1 MEQSKVHKACRDQA
15 IPLTVVKKNARQ
27 KHVVLEAIDSRDLT
41 PHEQS
46 EIDRDDG
53 VTENKRVVVWLVTI
67 ALPRLSCNCSWRW
80 RWRWWRRILR
90 RNLGWG
96 EVHRVSAVLFRHRH
110 DWRGTTRPFD
120 ASHLRSRCCYAI
132 QVRVLHDWR
141 QLVDE
146 VDRLGVLGPTPV
158 SP

>member
-53 VTENKRVVVWLVTI
+53 ITENKRVCLITI
-67 ALPRLSCNCSWRW
+67 ALYWLSCNCSWRRW
-80 RWRWWRRILR
+80 RWRWRRRILR

-96 EVHRVSAVLFRHRH
+96 EVHRVSAVLFRHQH
-110 DWRGTTRPFD
+110 DWRGTTRLFD
-120 ASHLRSRCCYAI
+120 ASHLRSRCCYAS
-132 QVRVLHDWR
+132 QVRVQRDWH

>member
-1 MEQSKVHKACRDQA
+1 MKQSKVHKACGDQA
-15 IPLTVVKKNARQ
+15 IPLTVVKKHSRQ
-27 KHVVLEAIDSRDLT
+27 KHVVLKSTDSRDLT
-41 PHEQS
+41 PYKQS

-53 VTENKRVVVWLVTI
+53 VTDNKRVVVWLITI
-67 ALPRLSCNCSWRW
+67 SLKRLARNCWWWW

-90 RNLGWG
+90 RNLGRG
-96 EVHRVSAVLFRHRH
+96 EVHRVNAVLFQHRH
-110 DWRGTTRPFD
+110 DWRGTTQLFD
-120 ASHLRSRCCYAI
+120 ASHLRSRCCCAI
-132 QVRVLHDWR
+132 QVRALHDWR

>member
-1 MEQSKVHKACRDQA
+1 MEQSEVHKACRDQA
-15 IPLTVVKKNARQ
+15 IPLTVIKKHSRQ
-27 KHVVLEAIDSRDLT
+27 KHVVLKSTDSRDLT
-41 PHEQS
+41 PYKQS

-53 VTENKRVVVWLVTI
+53 VADDKRVVVRLIAI
-67 ALPRLSCNCSWRW
+67 ALYRLARDCSWW
-80 RWRWWRRILR
+80 WWWWWRRILR

-120 ASHLRSRCCYAI
+120 ASHLRSRCCYAS
-132 QVRVLHDWR
+132 QVRVQRDWH